1 MRMFYWL
8 MPAIFSVIMLW
19 PPALTAQDNAV
30 KPPPIK
36 KNHDILDRIDFGG
49 YLGASFSSNATY
61 IEVSPLASYRITP
74 KFHAGLGLTY
84 MYSSYSDPYMKY
96 SSSSYGGSIFARY
109 FVWRDL
115 FLHLEYAPLYRP
127 DFIPYPNP
135 SPNVHESPWA
145 QDVLIGGGYRQ
156 WVGDKAF
163 MSLMFLWNVNETV
176 YSPYINPI
184 IRIGFGIGL

>member
-1 MRMFYWL
+1 MRMFYRL
-8 MPAIFSVIMLW
+8 ILIFICLILLSSRAIN
-19 PPALTAQDNAV
+19 AQGEI
-30 KPPPIK
+30 KPPPK
-36 KNHDILDRIDFGG
+36 QKNHNILDRIDFGG
-49 YLGASFSSNATY
+49 YLGATFGDVIY
-61 IEVSPLASYRITP
+61 VEVSPLASYRITE
-74 KFHAGLGLTY
+74 KFHAGMGLTY
-84 MYSSYSDPYMKY
+84 MYYSENGPYGHY

-127 DFIPYPNP
+127 DFIPYPYP
-135 SPNVHESPWA
+135 SPNGHASQWA

-163 MSLMFLWNVNETV
+163 MSIMFLWNVNETV

-184 IRIGFGIGL
+184 IRIGFGVGL

>member
-8 MPAIFSVIMLW
+8 IPALFGVIMLL
-19 PPALTAQDNAV
+19 PQDLTAQDDTV
-30 KPPPIK
+30 KSLPVK

-49 YLGASFSSNATY
+49 YLGATFGNIIY

-84 MYSSYSDPYMKY
+84 MYYSENGPYGHY

-115 FLHLEYAPLYRP
+115 FVHVEYAPLYRP
-127 DFIPYPNP
+127 NFIPPPYPTSNIHD
-135 SPNVHESPWA
+135 SQWA

-163 MSLMFLWNVNETV
+163 MSIMLLWNINETV

-184 IRIGFGIGL
+184 IRIGFGVGL

>member
-1 MRMFYWL
+1 MFYRFML
-8 MPAIFSVIMLW
+8 ALICVIMLL
-19 PPALTAQDNAV
+19 PPGLTAQDSIKA
-30 KPPPIK
+30 PPEQ
-36 KNHDILDRIDFGG
+36 KNHNILDRIDFGG
-49 YLGASFSSNATY
+49 YLGATFGNATY

-84 MYSSYSDPYMKY
+84 MYYSYSDPYGHY

-115 FLHLEYAPLYRP
+115 FVHIEYAPLYRTN
-127 DFIPYPNP
+127 FIP
-135 SPNVHESPWA
+135 PNVPSTLDKAPWA

-163 MSLMFLWNVNETV
+163 MSLMFLWNVNESI
-176 YSPYINPI
+176 YSPYSNPI
-184 IRIGFGIGL
+184 IRIGFGVGL

>member
-1 MRMFYWL
+1 MLYRF
-8 MPAIFSVIMLW
+8 MPALICVIMFL
-19 PPALTAQDNAV
+19 PPGLTAQDSIKA
-30 KPPPIK
+30 PPK
-36 KNHDILDRIDFGG
+36 QKNHNILDRIDFGG
-49 YLGASFSSNATY
+49 YLGATFGNATY
-61 IEVSPLASYRITP
+61 IEVAPIASYRITP

-84 MYSSYSDPYMKY
+84 MYYSYNDPYGHY

-115 FLHLEYAPLYRP
+115 FVHLEYAPLYRP
-127 DFIPYPNP
+127 DFIPYPYP
-135 SPNVHESPWA
+135 SPNVHASQWA

-163 MSLMFLWNVNETV
+163 MSIMFLWNVNETV

-184 IRIGFGIGL
+184 IRIGFGVGL